1 MVKNYNKYRKNWHKA
16 IIIFNFII
24 FVYLFFCFLE
34 DPINEIYIQK
44 NNNVLFMINFIL
56 SIIAAL
62 SIKAHYTVSKN
73 DDLYLLYLFFL
84 NLSIGMG
91 VRLLVSTYDTPGISN
106 IPIGSL
112 VFRNTILLILLFRKL
127 KPVKRSILLIKNNM
141 WIFNIFT
148 VALLILDIK
157 SLEKELVVCTNK
169 QILSVCIV
177 SVTVFAILYNL
188 KKSIKY
194 DEEISCIISMSF
206 VFISI
211 SHMYRLSSYIYKVES
226 HKWNNVM
233 VEELTLFLGLSFII
247 VGIIVQ
253 GYRLIEVSKAAED
266 KYNLFFTIVNENDN
280 DSVFIYEKNE
290 IIYANKKA
298 KKDLLGDENYAGSL
312 NVLKYKMDRMNLE
325 ESCFIGL
332 NKKISE
338 GQNSKIILIDDKNK
352 VYTVSYQAVKN
363 NQTGYDDRKM
373 NVFMSRDITNEIKN
387 ERERYI
393 NDKKFKIIND
403 NVDEFIFIVDEN
415 LNITY
420 VNRQCEKVIG
430 KSQSELIGNK
440 LSKYIDVKD
449 IINTCDCIDFEKP
462 LLSSINIKIEQI
474 REDDKLIGYVIV
486 CSKED
491 MSEMNEFIDIIGSNN
506 NSHGDN
512 FVNLSHELRT
522 PIHIIYSSLQLLS
535 SQKENMELSEF
546 AKMFDRYDGVIKINC
561 LRLLKLIN
569 DIIDV
574 NKLDTGS
581 INYNK
586 KVYNIVSL
594 VENIAESV
602 IPYMGT
608 KNIDFVFDTE
618 IEERYIECDQE
629 KIERI
634 FLNLISNAIK
644 FTDENGEIS
653 ISVDFTDEWVKISVK
668 DNGSGISK
676 NNINKIFNRY
686 VQDDNNTTTSKG
698 SGIGLALVKSFVEM
712 HGGKIELNSIL
723 GQGSEFIVYIP
734 NSSDEDNYKYMMD
747 LTRVEVALVGDVS
760 VEFSDIEI

>member
-1 MVKNYNKYRKNWHKA
+1 
-16 IIIFNFII
+16 
-24 FVYLFFCFLE
+24 
-34 DPINEIYIQK
+34 
-44 NNNVLFMINFIL
+44 
-56 SIIAAL
+56 
-62 SIKAHYTVSKN
+62 
-73 DDLYLLYLFFL
+73 
-84 NLSIGMG
+84 
-91 VRLLVSTYDTPGISN
+91 
-106 IPIGSL
+106 
-112 VFRNTILLILLFRKL
+112 
-127 KPVKRSILLIKNNM
+127 
-141 WIFNIFT
+141 
-148 VALLILDIK
+148 
-157 SLEKELVVCTNK
+157 
-169 QILSVCIV
+169 
-177 SVTVFAILYNL
+177 
-188 KKSIKY
+188 
-194 DEEISCIISMSF
+194 
-206 VFISI
+206 
-211 SHMYRLSSYIYKVES
+211 
-226 HKWNNVM
+226 
-233 VEELTLFLGLSFII
+233 
-247 VGIIVQ
+247 
-253 GYRLIEVSKAAED
+253 
-266 KYNLFFTIVNENDN
+266 
-280 DSVFIYEKNE
+280 
-290 IIYANKKA
+290 
-298 KKDLLGDENYAGSL
+298 
-312 NVLKYKMDRMNLE
+312 
-325 ESCFIGL
+325 
-332 NKKISE
+332 
-338 GQNSKIILIDDKNK
+338 
-352 VYTVSYQAVKN
+352 
-363 NQTGYDDRKM
+363 
-373 NVFMSRDITNEIKN
+373 
-387 ERERYI
+387 
-393 NDKKFKIIND
+393 
-403 NVDEFIFIVDEN
+403 
-415 LNITY
+415 
-420 VNRQCEKVIG
+420 
-430 KSQSELIGNK
+430 
-440 LSKYIDVKD
+440 
-449 IINTCDCIDFEKP
+449 
-462 LLSSINIKIEQI
+462 
-474 REDDKLIGYVIV
+474 
-486 CSKED
+486 